1 MRSVQNYIHE
11 TSDVLLDGLEH
22 SGRLLLETSHE
33 LLKERRVLN
42 NSLSNA
48 LELRIV
54 HKSREVLINFHAR
67 ALFVI
72 VFFVKVVTHIH
83 MLLLFGLRGHCL

>member
-1 MRSVQNYIHE
+1 VQNYIHK

-22 SGRLLLETSHE
+22 LGRLLLETSHE
-33 LLKERRVLN
+33 FLKERWVLN

-54 HKSREVLINFHAR
+54 HEGRKVLINFHAR
-67 ALFVI
+67 ALFI
-72 VFFVKVVTHIH
+72 IIFFVKVVTHIH
-83 MLLLFGLRGHCL
+83 MLLLFGL